1 MKANFGGGNFFRNKR
16 KIETMNVRLDF
27 ANNHNPK
34 QPDFSGD
41 IEITKDCVKY
51 LIEAF
56 KARETEQSKRR
67 QTEGMEIAKLEVGG
81 RVWESRN
88 GDQYFSMWLQEPYK
102 KPEPK
107 PEPPQEVELD
117 DEIPF

>member
-41 IEITKDCVKY
+41 VEITKDCVRF
-51 LIEAF
+51 LMEAF
-56 KARETEQSKRR
+56 KNRETDRSKRR
-67 QTEGMEIAKLEVGG
+67 QTEGQEIVKLEVGG
-81 RVWESRN
+81 RVWESRS

-102 KPEPK
+102 KPEPQQA
-107 PEPPQEVELD
+107 PADEVELD